1 MTDGA
6 DLADWVTTAETLTVE
21 ELLDLLTGDKEPE
34 GWRVMA
40 ALGFLA
46 LHRGEIGLHQ
56 IQVLTSAGMD
66 VLSLNMF
73 DSAFAEADETDQ
85 LVELLDE

>member
-1 MTDGA
+1 MSEETQ
-6 DLADWVTTAETLTVE
+6 LEDWLTTAKKLTVE

-73 DSAFAEADETDQ
+73 DSAFAEADATDQ
-85 LVELLDE
+85 LVDLLDE